1 MLFIQNTIKEK
12 IRCINTLME
21 TIETKKKLSLVEVLK
36 NEITKLKELN
46 EQYKEILE
54 SKKVIHKEITKNK
67 TRYFL
72 KDGSTYVVRDKYRYL
87 YDSKSKI
94 ITYEFENGQ
103 VEKSFPN
110 GIKEIRYSDGRVII
124 KNDNKDYDIIN
135 K

>member
-1 MLFIQNTIKEK
+1 MEK
-12 IRCINTLME
+12 IE
-21 TIETKKKLSLVEVLK
+21 SQKKMSLVEILK
-36 NEITKLKELN
+36 NEINKLKELN
-46 EQYKEILE
+46 EQYKEILD
-54 SKKVIHKEITKNK
+54 SKKVVHKETTKHK

-103 VEKSFPN
+103 IEKSFPN